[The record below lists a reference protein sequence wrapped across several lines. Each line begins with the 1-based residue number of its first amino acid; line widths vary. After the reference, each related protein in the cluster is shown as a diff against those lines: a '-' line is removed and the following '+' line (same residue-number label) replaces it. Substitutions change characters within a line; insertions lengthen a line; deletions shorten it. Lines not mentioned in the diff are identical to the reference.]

1 MDGEVGP
8 PVPTV
13 ESPLELTP
21 VGSPEVDVHALPS
34 DEDHDPDHDR
44 EHEQSSGP
52 TVQTV
57 DLKHKIIKQAST
69 LFLFLIYIYIVCC
82 LAII

>member
-1 MDGEVGP
+1 MDGEVGL

-21 VGSPEVDVHALPS
+21 VGSPEVGVHALPS
-34 DEDHDPDHDR
+34 DEDHDHDR

-57 DLKHKIIKQAST
+57 DLKHKIIKQASP
-69 LFLFLIYIYIVCC
+69 LFLFLLYIYILFAV
-82 LAII
+82 